1 MKIVIT
7 GASGFLGHHLSHYLY
22 QRGHQVFPL
31 VRSSE
36 KANIFEKNGMHPC
49 IGDVG
54 DRQLLQSLLSGA
66 DVVFHLAALFNNPES
81 SWEDYYRVN
90 VEGVRLV
97 LEVAKACGVSRVI
110 HCSTVGVSS
119 GDGLHAS
126 SESAPYSPPENDK
139 YEKTKCEGEKV
150 ALDFFRKEGL
160 PIVVIR
166 PAQVYGPGDVR
177 KAKFYRMVKKGV
189 LVGSGNNWKHL
200 VYIDDMSRAF
210 ELAMLNE
217 QAVGQVFIIAG
228 ENPVLL
234 KDLVH
239 IVAKALGVDLPKL
252 YLPAVPITLLCTLTE
267 IICNRVGVKPPLF
280 RRSMDFFTKSVQFD
294 VTKAHKLLGFKSEVD
309 VRTGIASTAAWYK
322 NNGFL

>member
-22 QRGHQVFPL
+22 QRGHQVYPL

-36 KANIFEKNGMHPC
+36 KAKVFEGKGLHPRV
-49 IGDVG
+49 GDVG
-54 DRQLLQSLLSGA
+54 DREFLQSLFSEV

-81 SWEDYYRVN
+81 SWDDYSRVN
-90 VEGVRLV
+90 VESVRTV
-97 LEVAKACGVSRVI
+97 LEVAKECGVSRVI
-110 HCSTVGVSS
+110 HCSTVGVAS
-119 GDGLHAS
+119 GNGKEAS
-126 SESAPYSPPENDK
+126 SESAPYSPPEDDK

-150 ALDFFRKEGL
+150 ALDFYRQEGL

-177 KAKFYRMVKKGV
+177 KAKFYRMVKKGL

-217 QAVGQVFIIAG
+217 QAVGEVFIIAG
-228 ENPVLL
+228 ERPILL
-234 KDLVH
+234 KDLVS
-239 IVAKALGVDLPKL
+239 IVSKELGVDFPKTR
-252 YLPAVPITLLCTLTE
+252 LPAAPITLVCALTE
-267 IICNRVGVKPPLF
+267 MMCNAIGMKPPLF

-294 VTKAHKLLGFKSEVD
+294 VTKAHKILGFKSEVG
-309 VRTGIASTAAWYK
+309 VPAGIANTAAWYK
-322 NNGFL
+322 SNGCL